1 VTERDRPWACD
12 DDACTPHAS
21 PPRLRRAHAVAL
33 DYLPTGARARNFL
46 AGGEVMIDELCFAIL
61 DLTGDWCAPEMLFDE
76 LGDSHDRTTI
86 ATALLALIDA
96 RVLVVEASEAAE
108 LDERYAAR
116 WRWGATAGLFHFGIK
131 DPVFATP
138 AQAAASISEQV
149 ATAPR
154 EPLWIEHG
162 ADRIPFARPRFE
174 GVLGTMRARRSSRGF
189 ASDAALPHTAL
200 GEILVSG
207 LGIVGFFETP
217 TPGEGPLPL
226 GMTPSGGARNPFEAY
241 VIAARVEG
249 LAAGVYHYSGV
260 DHSLAPR
267 RTGMAPSFAA
277 LLGGQRWF
285 EDAAAL
291 VVLVAELPRTMWK
304 YGHPNG
310 YRVVLIEA
318 GHIAQ
323 NLLLTATAHGLAAA
337 PTCAI
342 TDAAVEDL
350 LHLDRVCQ
358 APLYAIGLG
367 MRGGVS
373 EADVLE
379 VVANPRL
386 AR

>member
-1 VTERDRPWACD
+1 MTEPDQPWACHD
-12 DDACTPHAS
+12 GACARHAS
-21 PPRLRRAHAVAL
+21 PPRIRRAHAVVL

-46 AGGEVMIDELCFAIL
+46 CGGEAMIDELRFAIL
-61 DLTGDWCAPEMLFDE
+61 ELAGDWCAPELLFEE
-76 LGDSHDRTTI
+76 LGDTHERATI
-86 ATALLALIDA
+86 AAALLGLIDTH
-96 RVLVVEASEAAE
+96 VLVVEASEPAE

-131 DPVFATP
+131 DPAFATP
-138 AQAAASISEQV
+138 AQVAASVAEQI

-154 EPLWIEHG
+154 EPLWIDHG
-162 ADRIPFARPRFE
+162 ADRIPFATPRFE
-174 GVLGTMRARRSSRGF
+174 GLLGTMRARRSSRAF
-189 ASDAALPHTAL
+189 AGDAAIPWAAL
-200 GEILVSG
+200 GEVLVSG
-207 LGIVGFFETP
+207 LGIVGFFETT
-217 TPGEGPLPL
+217 TPGDGPLPL

-241 VIAARVEG
+241 VIAARVDG
-249 LAAGVYHYSGV
+249 LPPGVYHYSGV

-267 RTGMAPSFAA
+267 RTGMPPSFAA

-310 YRVVLIEA
+310 YRVVLVEA
-318 GHIAQ
+318 GHVAQ
-323 NLLLTATAHGLAAA
+323 NMLLTASVNDLVAA

-342 TDAAVEDL
+342 ADAPVEEL
-350 LHLDRVCQ
+350 LGLDRVSQ
-358 APLYAIGLG
+358 APLYVLGLG
-367 MRGGVS
+367 MRGAAS